1 MHRLILATAAVLAL
15 LTGTL
20 SHHAAAMTAATPSE
34 IALAT
39 ANADIV
45 QRTAVVCGQKG
56 CKHYWPHRH
65 YWRNAPAVDYPPAC
79 APNYHYVCKRGPLGY
94 GQCACWPY

>member
-1 MHRLILATAAVLAL
+1 MRRLILATAAVLAL

-56 CKHYWPHRH
+56 CKRYWPHRR
-65 YWRNAPAVDYPPAC
+65 YWRKAPAVDYPPAC